1 MNTNSLRYFAGLILT
16 AILLELAT
24 ADAVANQGAPPES
37 LTQPAAPLATIPQYV
52 LPPTDVQTELAADAA
67 NLVRI
72 PLRYAVA
79 QPVQITP
86 ATYGT
91 WEQLPTGRLWRLRF
105 LSSGATD
112 LNFGFTRF
120 HLPDGATL
128 HIISETNSY
137 FQGPYTSA
145 DN

>member
-1 MNTNSLRYFAGLILT
+1 MNTNSLRYFAGLFLT

-24 ADAVANQGAPPES
+24 AEALANQGAPPES
-37 LTQPAAPLATIPQYV
+37 LTQSVSPLATIPQYV

-79 QPVQITP
+79 RPVQITP
-86 ATYGT
+86 ETYGT

-112 LNFGFTRF
+112 LKTGSVRWRRWLGERARTGLDERF
-120 HLPDGATL
+120 YGH
-128 HIISETNSY
+128 SE
-137 FQGPYTSA
+137 SA
-145 DN
+145 S